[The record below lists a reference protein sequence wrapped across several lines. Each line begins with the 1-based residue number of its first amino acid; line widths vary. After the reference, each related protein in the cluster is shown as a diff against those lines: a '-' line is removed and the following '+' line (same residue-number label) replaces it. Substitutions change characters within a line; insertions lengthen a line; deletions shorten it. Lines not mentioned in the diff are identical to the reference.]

1 MLLPQKTCFDEES
14 MYWLSV
20 SSGVKINQN
29 GFLFL
34 DTPIRMPESSS
45 YPCPKTMGALCQHE
59 NYTFFPCTRNPRTMV
74 LDAPEPFDGFW
85 KSEIK
90 CSKWPTQSN
99 FDIIPCDLAKGTSIL
114 WSNGQISV
122 QYNQDLNNWAN
133 LFVLLITTWLII
145 NLGESIALILEVK
158 GTEPRHHITVV
169 LCIVLVSIIAGTM
182 EDDFWATYH
191 DLILYWFTVGY
202 ICAYAVY
209 HIESNRTV
217 NVIVGCMMLV
227 SARFYQT
234 FETPYTTTFL
244 FLIATRFFQKCYST
258 VSGYYEKP
266 TAHWI
271 YIRLVFMAV
280 DVVLFC
286 LLFTFSFIPS
296 FKEKIQAWL
305 YLQGLLY
312 CSLCVGSFIHQYLNS
327 KRKV

>member
-1 MLLPQKTCFDEES
+1 MQITPSFLVPGTQGPGLRCPWTIWLLLEIRIEMLQMADTEQFRHYP
-14 MYWLSV
+14 MW
-20 SSGVKINQN
+20 SGQRHIDSLV
-29 GFLFL
+29 
-34 DTPIRMPESSS
+34 E
-45 YPCPKTMGALCQHE
+45 
-59 NYTFFPCTRNPRTMV
+59 
-74 LDAPEPFDGFW
+74 
-85 KSEIK
+85 
-90 CSKWPTQSN
+90 
-99 FDIIPCDLAKGTSIL
+99 
-114 WSNGQISV
+114 WSNISTI
-122 QYNQDLNNWAN
+122 QSGFEH

-145 NLGESIALILEVK
+145 NLGESIALIFEVK
-158 GTEPRHHITVV
+158 GTEPRHHVTVV
-169 LCIVLVSIIAGTM
+169 LCIVLLSIIAGNT
-182 EDDFWATYH
+182 EDDFWLTYH

-209 HIESNRTV
+209 HIESSRTI

-234 FETPYTTTFL
+234 FETPYATTFL

-327 KRKV
+327 KRKVWYLFTSKHEEVISTTAQQSNAEHLRSISASMRQDNDTSYTLSSRLSSADSGFSSSS